1 MATYT
6 IYVLQTNDFTAGPPA
21 ESGSGYAVGS
31 PPFSVTVGPGATW
44 IPVTVTDDDSNFGE
58 EIAGGDGGG
67 PGGPT
72 QSLAAGVTL
81 NGVTYNA
88 GDNILTAYDLTNSG
102 TGHQITSFHIGSGM
116 TGWHTGPVVGIVSTH
131 PMPPG
136 TYTFDQERSSYGEDN
151 PYVGKFICFCEG
163 TQILTDTGER
173 SVEELKAGDRVK
185 TRDHGM
191 QVIRWI
197 GSREVVA
204 KDAMAPVLIKKG
216 AFGCVDKRPDPARNL
231 RVSQQHRMVVAGWK
245 AELLFGEKT
254 VLVGAKHLVN
264 DNTIRIVEQDHVTY
278 FHILFDTHEIIY
290 AEGTPSE
297 SFHPAEQGMG
307 NLDADVRAEIF
318 AIFPKLRFNL
328 GQYGPTAFPV
338 IKAYEARMLQ

>member
-6 IYVLQTNDFTAGPPA
+6 IYVLQTNDFSTGLPA
-21 ESGSGYAVGS
+21 ESSGGQAVGS

-44 IPVTVTDDDSNFGE
+44 IPVTVTDDDSDFGE
-58 EIAGGDGGG
+58 EITSGGGGG

-102 TGHQITSFHIGSGM
+102 TGHQITSFHIGAGM

-136 TYTFDQERSSYGEDN
+136 TYTFDQERSSYGQSN
-151 PYVGKFICFCEG
+151 PYVGKFICFCAD
-163 TQILTDTGER
+163 TNILTDAGECL
-173 SVEELKAGDRVK
+173 VENLKAGDRVK

-197 GSREVVA
+197 GSRDVVA
-204 KDAMAPVLIKKG
+204 MGALAPVLIKKG
-216 AFGCVDKRPDPARNL
+216 AFGSVGKQPNPARDL
-231 RVSQQHRMVVAGWK
+231 RVSQQHRMVVEGWK

-254 VLVGAKHLVN
+254 VLVAAKHLVN
-264 DNTIRIVEQDHVTY
+264 DDTIRIIEQDNIRY
-278 FHILFDTHEIIY
+278 FHILFDSHEIIF

-307 NLDADVRAEIF
+307 NLDKDVREEIF
-318 AIFPKLRFNL
+318 AIFPELRFNL

-338 IKAYEARMLQ
+338 IKAYEARMLP